1 MAFLLAALE
10 KDRGASYGDLKAA
23 AEKKDLKVFP
33 IMYGRA
39 QALLGIVKAAKRG
52 EGKAAKA
59 TKAAKAAKAAKV
71 VKAVKASA
79 APARTAGKRGRPM
92 NSDSKSGQI
101 RALIQTG
108 MSAAD
113 IAAKVGCTTA
123 LVYNVKSAV
132 AGGKRRGPGRP
143 AKAAA
148 PALSIGG
155 GLDGIAGIVAA
166 VKQSEQQ
173 RASLHA
179 VLVRIQAILADALS

>member
-10 KDRGASYGDLKAA
+10 KDRGATYGDLKAA
-23 AEKKDLKVFP
+23 AEKKDLEVFP

-59 TKAAKAAKAAKV
+59 TKAKAAKAAKV
-71 VKAVKASA
+71 QKASA

-101 RALIQTG
+101 RALLQTG

>member
-23 AEKKDLKVFP
+23 AEKKDLEVFP

-59 TKAAKAAKAAKV
+59 TKAAKAAKTVKAAKP
-71 VKAVKASA
+71 SA

-148 PALSIGG
+148 PALSISG

>member
-23 AEKKDLKVFP
+23 AEKKDLEVFP

-59 TKAAKAAKAAKV
+59 TKAKAAKV
-71 VKAVKASA
+71 QKASA
-79 APARTAGKRGRPM
+79 APARAAGKRGRPM

-148 PALSIGG
+148 PALSISG

>member
-23 AEKKDLKVFP
+23 AEKKNLAVFP

-59 TKAAKAAKAAKV
+59 TKAAKAAKTA
-71 VKAVKASA
+71 KASA
-79 APARTAGKRGRPM
+79 APARAAGKRGRPM
-92 NSDSKSGQI
+92 NSDSKSGRI
-101 RALIQTG
+101 RALLQTG

-132 AGGKRRGPGRP
+132 AGAGGGAKRRGPGRP

-179 VLVRIQAILADALS
+179 VLVRIQAILADALN